1 MRSDQQ
7 VYGIQ
12 IKQFTKMKSKEEL
25 KQLFEKGDKPKQEDF
40 WDWQDSYWHKEEK
53 LPLEQI
59 NYDFSQKA
67 DLVNGKVPASQ
78 LPSHVDDILEFA
90 NLAAFPSIGEHGKL
104 YIALN
109 TNKLYR
115 WSGSIYVDISQSYN
129 LQNVMNTGSH
139 AVLQDSNY
147 LSQTDFDSSGI
158 QFFANRT
165 NGVHEWGQVTA
176 SAGNVVLMTGD
187 NNSGSGS
194 GYGVYATNTDG
205 LLIFPKELKADSSFT
220 KILVSKP
227 DGTIGLTDI
236 SNTLDSLQ
244 TVVDKGNTSNK
255 DIEISSSTK
264 GLILR
269 SPNGSRYKIS
279 VNDSGALITTLIP

>member
-1 MRSDQQ
+1 
-7 VYGIQ
+7 
-12 IKQFTKMKSKEEL
+12 MKSKEEL

-59 NYDFSQKA
+59 NYDFSLKA

-115 WSGSIYVDISQSYN
+115 WSGSIYVDISQSSN

-165 NGVHEWGQVTA
+165 NGVNEWGQVTA

>member
-1 MRSDQQ
+1 
-7 VYGIQ
+7 
-12 IKQFTKMKSKEEL
+12 MKSKDEL
-25 KQLFEKGDKPKQEDF
+25 KQLFENGDQPIQEHF

-53 LPLEQI
+53 LPLEQV

-67 DLVNGKVPASQ
+67 DLVDGKVPASQ
-78 LPSHVDDILEFA
+78 LPSYVDDILEFA
-90 NLAAFPSIGEHGKL
+90 NFTTFPVIGEQGKL
-104 YIALN
+104 YMSLD

-115 WSGSIYVDISQSYN
+115 WSGSNYIDVAQYSD
-129 LQNVMNTGSH
+129 LQKVMNAGSH
-139 AVLQDSNY
+139 AVLKNSDYSTQA
-147 LSQTDFDSSGI
+147 DFDSSGI
-158 QFFANRT
+158 QFVASRI
-165 NGVHEWGQVTA
+165 NGVYEWGQVTV

-187 NNSGSGS
+187 NNSVNGL

-205 LLIFPKELKADSSFT
+205 LLIFPKELNADSSFT

-255 DIEISSSTK
+255 DIEISSSSK

-279 VNDSGALITTLIP
+279 VDNSGVLIITLIP

>member
-1 MRSDQQ
+1 
-7 VYGIQ
+7 
-12 IKQFTKMKSKEEL
+12 MKSKDEL
-25 KQLFEKGDKPKQEDF
+25 KQLFENGDKPIQEHF

-67 DLVNGKVPASQ
+67 DLVGGKIPASQ
-78 LPSHVDDILEFA
+78 LPSYVDDILEFA
-90 NLAAFPSIGEHGKL
+90 NFATFPIIGEQGKL
-104 YIALN
+104 YIALDK
-109 TNKLYR
+109 NKLYR
-115 WSGSIYVDISQSYN
+115 WSGSIYVDISQSSN

-147 LSQTDFDSSGI
+147 LSQTDFESSGI

-165 NGVHEWGQVTA
+165 NGVNEWGQVTA

-279 VNDSGALITTLIP
+279 VNNSGELATTLIP